1 MIQASSKMKFMY
13 PNICDMIYN
22 PAFYVPHSV
31 KMNNAVMNFFN
42 LIGARE
48 RKPFKFECEVCK
60 SPMHNHN
67 SNRKY
72 MVCQRCLKHY
82 VLDVRYGRR
91 VPVFHVPLVA
101 VET

>member
-1 MIQASSKMKFMY
+1 MIRASYKMQSMY

-22 PAFYVPHSV
+22 PAFFIPHNI
-31 KMNNAVMNFFN
+31 KMNSAVMNFWN
-42 LIGARE
+42 LIGARA
-48 RKPFKFECEVCK
+48 RMPFKFECEVCK
-60 SPMHNHN
+60 TPMHKRGP
-67 SNRKY
+67 RKY
-72 MVCQRCLKHY
+72 MVCQRCLKRY